1 MLTIGPKIE
10 RKINQYLYKNTVRA
24 KYNRNMDLGVWTG
37 VAAGVELFRLPH
49 WQPADIGITSMLYTI
64 SLRSIGKGLKHLLE
78 LQPIR
83 KRAIKIK
90 KAKKRRTNK

>member
-1 MLTIGPKIE
+1 MLKIGPRIE
-10 RKINQYLYKNTVRA
+10 RKINRYLYKNTVRA

-49 WQPADIGITSMLYTI
+49 WQPADFGITSMLYAV
-64 SLRSIGKGLKHLLE
+64 SLRSIGKGLKHLFE

-90 KAKKRRTNK
+90 KAAKSKM